1 MTAYKEQ
8 YYSLEEN
15 EMQDLIAKAKSG
27 SVKSQEELLKVF
39 SNFLTKYISL
49 LYYSKYNLNDYDIRR
64 FISLFVKD
72 PYTRFALMKNKM
84 SNSHLKVVNECM
96 RGINYMAKRYGD
108 EEDIRQ
114 TVYMTFFQCINRYE
128 RKDSAKGPIP
138 FSGFLY
144 SYFFYLLKKNVDT
157 FLIDQLGRK
166 SFPLLDDEATSD
178 ESDENYVVGFKADPI
193 EYSMEQM
200 LAAETIDEFWVI
212 GENNIPPFD
221 KLTIQERQLLKWRY
235 VDGERS
241 SQISDKINEHP
252 NTIREH
258 LKKIK
263 EKIEIIIEE
272 QNLVEYATLIRM
284 EKGKINKIHERNR

>member
-15 EMQDLIAKAKSG
+15 EMQDLIAKAKKG
-27 SVKSQEELLKVF
+27 SVKAQEELIKVF

-49 LYYSKYNLNDYDIRR
+49 LYYGKFNLNDYDIRR
-64 FISLFVKD
+64 FISLFIKD
-72 PYTRFALMKNKM
+72 PSTRFALMKNKM
-84 SNSHLKVVNECM
+84 SGSNLKVINECM
-96 RGINYMAKRYGD
+96 RGIHYMAKRYGD

-114 TVYMTFFQCINRYE
+114 TVYMTFFQCIGRYE

-166 SFPLLDDEATSD
+166 TFPLLDDDATND

-193 EYSMEQM
+193 DISMEQL
-200 LAAETIDEFWVI
+200 LAADKIDEFWVL
-212 GENNIPPFD
+212 GEKNISPFD
-221 KLTIQERQLLKWRY
+221 RLTVQERQLLKWRY
-235 VDGERS
+235 VDGQRS
-241 SQISDKINEHP
+241 SQISQRVNEHP
-252 NTIREH
+252 NTVREH
-258 LKKIK
+258 LSKLKIK
-263 EKIEIIIEE
+263 IKDIIIEN
-272 QNLVEYATLIRM
+272 NLEEYITLINM
-284 EKGKINKIHERNR
+284 EKN

>member
-1 MTAYKEQ
+1 MSSYKEQ

-15 EMQDLIAKAKSG
+15 EMQELIAKAKTG
-27 SVKSQEELLKVF
+27 SSKHQQEILKVF

-64 FISLFVKD
+64 FISLFIKD
-72 PYTRFALMKNKM
+72 PGTRFALMKNKM
-84 SNSHLKVVNECM
+84 NNQHFKVINECM
-96 RGINYMAKRYGD
+96 RGINYMTKRYGD

-114 TVYMTFFQCINRYE
+114 TVYLTFFQCIGRYE

-166 SFPLLDDEATSD
+166 TFHLLDDDATND
-178 ESDENYVVGFKADPI
+178 ESDENYVTGFKADPV

-200 LAAETIDEFWVI
+200 LSVDKIDEFWVL
-212 GENNIPPFD
+212 GERTQPPFD
-221 KLTIQERQLLKWRY
+221 ILSVQERQLLKWRY

-241 SQISDKINEHP
+241 SQISLKINEHP

-258 LKKIK
+258 LSRIKNKIA
-263 EKIEIIIEE
+263 EFIIEMDLE
-272 QNLVEYATLIRM
+272 EYSILLSM
-284 EKGKINKIHERNR
+284 EKSK